1 MKILELPL
9 KKEWYNMIESGEK
22 REEYRNVTP
31 YWMKRLVWD
40 ADYNEPVSKDD
51 VEFLCSL
58 VGRDDGTTGNF
69 FDAGWEPKPYTH
81 VRFRYGY
88 TKRTMLYTISEITIG
103 YGNPNWGAPTDKEVF
118 IIKIGDNVQ

>member
-1 MKILELPL
+1 
-9 KKEWYNMIESGEK
+9 MIESGEK

-69 FDAGWEPKPYTH
+69 FGAGWEPKPYTH

-103 YGNPNWGAPTDKEVF
+103 HGNPNWGAPTDKEVF
-118 IIKIGDNVQ
+118 IIKLGDNVQ